1 VSPGRR
7 ATAFGLLIALV
18 YLVAAAVSARIDP
31 FAARP
36 ILDGIAGPPLYRW
49 VEPPPPFVSTNKA
62 PESGRFE
69 LSPADVTYDPGTGSE
84 AGVFATGDFQAN
96 LALATHAIAP
106 RPGATSVSLTLTP
119 IAPGADLRLPDG
131 YRIAGNVV
139 RIDAVY
145 RPAGGRVSRL
155 ARPSLLTLSYP
166 IVVQGGFSNAVLVS
180 TDATRW
186 TALKS
191 TDHPGQQAVIA
202 TVRSLGYVAVGQTS
216 GTETPVPTTPPARA
230 IDRWVVV
237 ALVVAAIVAVVL
249 VIVLRRRDPESPRR
263 PPPPDDRDAFDPW
276 KV

>member
-1 VSPGRR
+1 
-7 ATAFGLLIALV
+7 
-18 YLVAAAVSARIDP
+18 
-31 FAARP
+31 
-36 ILDGIAGPPLYRW
+36 
-49 VEPPPPFVSTNKA
+49 
-62 PESGRFE
+62 
-69 LSPADVTYDPGTGSE
+69 
-84 AGVFATGDFQAN
+84 
-96 LALATHAIAP
+96 
-106 RPGATSVSLTLTP
+106 
-119 IAPGADLRLPDG
+119 
-131 YRIAGNVV
+131 
-139 RIDAVY
+139 
-145 RPAGGRVSRL
+145 
-155 ARPSLLTLSYP
+155 
-166 IVVQGGFSNAVLVS
+166 VLVS